1 MLNMIDTQDKL
12 KNFSEQQLIQ
22 EMQRPSGS
30 APQFMVLGEIERRK
44 RMRADAQK
52 QEGLMHPTVAQE
64 AVSAAGVPQQGIA
77 QVAQSLAPKT
87 DMTQNTGVPNTQAA
101 GLPAQP
107 NQPQR
112 MADGGVLRLAPG
124 GGLSGG
130 TISAIANLKV
140 KRPDIYEEYK
150 DDPEALAMAAEY
162 FQNVADTPER
172 TGLESLEAPYVD
184 PYGPQG
190 LAQRTAAAEVGN
202 QARMAS
208 EVAQQREIDRMLEI
222 NDPLGSGRR
231 GAPLDAAARRRIAEE
246 DMNMGMPVPRDD
258 FRTFPVT
265 VPQAKADPTYA
276 EDEFFFN
283 AGMFDRVAPENVA
296 AQPRRSELSAISAAE
311 DLRQRIAQEDAAMA
325 MPIPQSDA
333 AAARVNRRGADAPA
347 AQGLAQ
353 FIEENRSA
361 IPGYNLPGPS
371 TPYVVDPDA
380 AVRAGRSLSLQ
391 DQLLGLGFTGGDIDP
406 SPLRIAE
413 KSPVYNPGDTV
424 IDYNPRNTGEAAF
437 QLQTEQNLNQKLYT
451 DRLKLQ
457 REIDRLAGAAI
468 TPDDFTRLQK
478 MKDQLKGMGGSTTE
492 SPSTAQLEQAELNY
506 GASIMDDRKDAAMA
520 KVSRA
525 QVVADRTVSELEKS
539 LATADGISKPIVQR
553 RLDEERAKLAAANAA
568 FADAQ
573 ATLDTSPALNVV
585 EVPDKVSGGVK
596 TVTKDTVATVTPEGI
611 ASTSSAAQEEFDQR
625 PDTQDVKPAAEQ
637 KKIAAAMKTV
647 TDPAAMPPAVKPRT
661 GTRTGK
667 KSGISAE
674 KSKMDQ
680 DKWLAL
686 AQAGF
691 TLMSTGDFGKAGS
704 AGLAA
709 LRESGKADREERKLG
724 AELMLREAQL
734 AAANRAP
741 AAKAIPA
748 AYLTSLQKDKEDIQS
763 KLASLSPP
771 EEGGLFSSGSD
782 PDAAART
789 RLQAELE
796 VVNARINRMYSQYGL
811 GASAP
816 SSRRKVI

>member
-22 EMQRPSGS
+22 EMQQPSGS

-44 RMRADAQK
+44 RMRADMQK
-52 QEGLMHPTVAQE
+52 QEGLMQPTVAQE

-190 LAQRTAAAEVGN
+190 LAQRTAAAEVRN

-222 NDPLGSGRR
+222 NAPLGSGRR

-246 DMNMGMPVPRDD
+246 DMAMGMPVPRDD

-296 AQPRRSELSAISAAE
+296 VQPRRSELSAISAAE
-311 DLRQRIAQEDAAMA
+311 DLGQRIAQEDAAMA

-371 TPYVVDPDA
+371 TPYVIDPDA

-406 SPLRIAE
+406 SPFGIAATAASKPLSYDALVAKAKAGSPVTESDLVASVEAGLLNDNQAADINAMIDDSSYIPSAQEQRISNLERTNRMPPSGPTNPDLLGPKIIRNVGDYAAGVFGGRTIAE
-413 KSPVYNPGDTV
+413 
-424 IDYNPRNTGEAAF
+424 
-437 QLQTEQNLNQKLYT
+437 Q
-451 DRLKLQ
+451 
-457 REIDRLAGAAI
+457 
-468 TPDDFTRLQK
+468 
-478 MKDQLKGMGGSTTE
+478 
-492 SPSTAQLEQAELNY
+492 
-506 GASIMDDRKDAAMA
+506 DAVDA
-520 KVSRA
+520 
-525 QVVADRTVSELEKS
+525 
-539 LATADGISKPIVQR
+539 
-553 RLDEERAKLAAANAA
+553 ERAEETAA
-568 FADAQ
+568 FARAK
-573 ATLDTSPALNVV
+573 AL
-585 EVPDKVSGGVK
+585 EVPVGSMV
-596 TVTKDTVATVTPEGI
+596 ER
-611 ASTSSAAQEEFDQR
+611 TSDAQEEFDQR

-709 LRESGKADREERKLG
+709 LRESEKADREERKLG

-748 AYLTSLQKDKEDIQS
+748 AYLTSLQRDKEDIQS
-763 KLASLSPP
+763 KLASLRPP

-811 GASAP
+811 GAPAP